1 MLIHLANEIYQAIA
15 FGSWFHM
22 VLLMGLGGFLVVFM
36 SFLSRSKEYQEYNIT
51 GFCLIYYICTLCCVC
66 YGQQGYLND
75 PTDAFYVGYAFSA
88 YEMIVIGRMPKF
100 RHKVF
105 FVIMAMLTRLILA
118 PPKGEITPF
127 VIQAVMISFK
137 LYLESDKETQSR
149 ELFRGNFNSQDQY
162 DKFKNLV
169 AHEIPQS
176 IAIVKKNL
184 QSFLFVNDSWK
195 RLLKLRDSQEEEE
208 GSICCL
214 EKFILQEG
222 EEEEGNPRN
231 AYLSRQNLLNFIK
244 RKFTYESNNNKK
256 LSCFVNFS
264 EEEGSQ
270 KRVFNASL
278 TDIIWDNEPSVVIV
292 LKDVTEHQ
300 SINSLKVADAQKDNV
315 LATVSHELRTP
326 LNGILGMIQVIEKKI
341 YDQEIL
347 HYLSICK
354 SSGNLLLSL
363 VNSILDLNQIRA
375 NKLKLYCEKIDVNKL
390 LTSVMALFDFQ
401 CTQKG
406 IYLKTR
412 MSHLTPD
419 FIYSDKNRLSQILI
433 NLVGNALKFTF
444 KGGITLSAAVS
455 EDGSSIQ
462 YLVEDTGIGIKAE
475 DKEKLF
481 KIFGR
486 LDNED
491 EKINH
496 QGVGLGLMISNNL
509 AKLLCDKQEF
519 KGIRVES
526 EYGKGSSFSFFV
538 NKRHGIMRKE
548 SFKAHYGDE
557 SLEEGDTS
565 LTDKLNSYSNKK
577 KNNSKMSS
585 PLKSDEEGEE
595 RKFLFKNIRPLLLP
609 RLASSPDVN
618 YFKLRTEPNSAT
630 NGSSLFKPRISECS
644 PLILIVDDNP
654 FNVTVAE
661 HMLAALN
668 FQVKSALSGD
678 ACIQFLASHDQE
690 NDPIKLILMDCQMP
704 LMDGYETTRILKK
717 KMKENKI
724 PEIPIVALTAN
735 DTELDKEECKKVGMC
750 DYLSKPLNE
759 NKLKRMIK
767 RYVD

>member
-1 MLIHLANEIYQAIA
+1 MYYVSVFNI
-15 FGSWFHM
+15 
-22 VLLMGLGGFLVVFM
+22 VLLIGLAAFLVFFM
-36 SFLSRSKEYQEYNIT
+36 SFVSKSKEYQEHHIT
-51 GFCLIYYICTLCCVC
+51 GFCIIYYICALCHVY
-66 YGQQGYLND
+66 YGQQGYLSN
-75 PTDAFYVGYAFSA
+75 PTEALYIGYVFST
-88 YEMIVIGRMPKF
+88 YEAIVAGRIPKF
-100 RHKVF
+100 SHKIL
-105 FVIMAMLTRLILA
+105 FVIMAMCTRLVLM
-118 PPKGEITPF
+118 PPIVGISPF
-127 VIQAVMISFK
+127 MIQTMMISFK
-137 LYLESDKETQSR
+137 LYLESDRERHDR
-149 ELFRGNFNSQDQY
+149 ELFRSYFNSKDQLV
-162 DKFKNLV
+162 KFKSLV
-169 AHEIPQS
+169 DHDIPQS
-176 IAIVKKNL
+176 VAIVTRKLNN
-184 QSFLFVNDSWK
+184 FLFVNESFKD
-195 RLLKLRDSQEEEE
+195 LLRSRNVDEVGTE
-208 GSICCL
+208 CL
-214 EKFILQEG
+214 EKFIVQESGEEG
-222 EEEEGNPRN
+222 ECSQDPMRTG
-231 AYLSRQNLLNFIK
+231 QNLLDFIK
-244 RKFTYESNNNKK
+244 RKFTYEPNNLKK
-256 LSCFVNFS
+256 VLCTVSYP
-264 EEEGSQ
+264 EERSQ
-270 KRVFNASL
+270 KRVFNVSL
-278 TDIIWDNEPSVVIV
+278 TDIMWDNKPSVALV
-292 LKDVTEHQ
+292 LKDLTEH
-300 SINSLKVADAQKDNV
+300 NSLMSLKIADAQKDNV

-326 LNGILGMIQVIEKKI
+326 LNGMLGMIQVIEKKV

-347 HYLSICK
+347 HHLSICK
-354 SSGNLLLSL
+354 NSGNLLLSL

-412 MSHLTPD
+412 MSPLTPD

-455 EDGSSIQ
+455 EDSNSIQ
-462 YLVEDTGIGIKAE
+462 FTVEDTGIGIKAE

-509 AKLLCDKQEF
+509 AKLLCNKQEL

-526 EYGKGSSFSFFV
+526 EYGKGSSFSFYV
-538 NKRHGIMRKE
+538 NKRHGLMKKE
-548 SFKAHYGDE
+548 ENLKAHFVDE

-577 KNNSKMSS
+577 KHNSKMSS
-585 PLKSDEEGEE
+585 PLKSDEEQEE
-595 RKFLFKNIRPLLLP
+595 RRFLFKNIRPLLLP
-609 RLASSPDVN
+609 RLASSPEN
-618 YFKLRTEPNSAT
+618 YFKIRTEPNSAT
-630 NGSSLFKPRISECS
+630 ASSLFKPRFSQYNS

-678 ACIQFLASHDQE
+678 ACVQLLASHDHVE
-690 NDPIKLILMDCQMP
+690 SPISLILMDCQMP

-717 KMKENKI
+717 KMKEKKI

-759 NKLKRMIK
+759 NKLKRMVK
-767 RYVD
+767 RYVEER